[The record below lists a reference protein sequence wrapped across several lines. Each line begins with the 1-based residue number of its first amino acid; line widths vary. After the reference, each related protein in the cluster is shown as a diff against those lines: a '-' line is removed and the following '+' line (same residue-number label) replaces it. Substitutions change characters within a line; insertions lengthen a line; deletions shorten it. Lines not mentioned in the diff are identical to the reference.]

1 MNGQRNRLSHEVQLL
16 AGRLR
21 AAARVTRTVLGV
33 PDYER
38 YLAHVRATH
47 PHATPLTRNEFAR
60 ERLNERYSRPGA
72 RCC

>member
-21 AAARVTRTVLGV
+21 AAAHVTRIVLGV

-38 YLAHVRATH
+38 YLAHAQAAH
-47 PHATPLTRNEFAR
+47 PNEPPLTSEEFAR